1 MKLLSID
8 VGLINLAYCILED
21 NTDNNNYNNND
32 KEKKDNKNNK
42 FTIIDWGLID
52 VSEKVDTCDKCD
64 KPAKFKNDLKNV
76 KFCGVHKRKYNN
88 EFTEE
93 GLYTKLEE
101 KDICTQCGKT
111 GYYKLNENDTIMCSS
126 HKTSHLKKE
135 SKKYNLEQI
144 KKQSV
149 MKTDINVLCEKIA
162 KKLDEKDFPKV
173 DKVVIENQP
182 SVKNGKM
189 KSVQTFISCYFV
201 IRFNIDKK
209 YNTQIC
215 FSLAN
220 NKLKYDKETT
230 KKELS
235 KAKNAR
241 EKYTITKELGVKYAK
256 QLLDKDKVKNNK
268 WIELLDNNKKK
279 QDDLA
284 DSLMQGYY
292 FMFIK

>member
-8 VGLINLAYCILED
+8 VGLINLAYCVLED
-21 NTDNNNYNNND
+21 NNSKENND
-32 KEKKDNKNNK
+32 KNNDKNKKDNK
-42 FTIIDWGLID
+42 FTIIDWGLLD
-52 VSEKVDTCDKCD
+52 VSEKVETCDMCN
-64 KPAKFKNDLKNV
+64 KPAKFKNELKQV
-76 KFCGVHKRKYNN
+76 KYCGVHKRKYINSFK
-88 EFTEE
+88 EEDLFT
-93 GLYTKLEE
+93 KQDE
-101 KDICTQCGKT
+101 KDICTHCGKT
-111 GYYKLNENDTIMCSS
+111 GYYKLNGKDTIMCSS
-126 HKTSHLKKE
+126 HKTSHIKKE
-135 SKKYNLEQI
+135 SKKYDLEQI

-220 NKLKYDKETT
+220 NKLKYDKDTT

-241 EKYTITKELGVKYAK
+241 DKYTITKELGVKYAK
-256 QLLDKDKVKNNK
+256 QVLDKDKVKNSK
-268 WIELLDNNKKK
+268 WIKLLENNKKK

-292 FMFIK
+292 FMFVK